1 MAKARSK
8 SIAESVSE
16 KAVDTIKMPVT
27 FKEFSKNP
35 VVGTLFIVLIAIGYL
50 YVDIRSTFQ
59 GSIQKNDV
67 RIEKLEGR
75 VDLVQQ
81 ALRRSDSLN
90 AVSNTKLSTLEQLG
104 KIEKIK

>member
-1 MAKARSK
+1 MTRVAK
-8 SIAESVSE
+8 SITE
-16 KAVDTIKMPVT
+16 KVTDKASDAIKLPVT

-59 GSIQKNDV
+59 GSILKNDV
-67 RIEKLEGR
+67 RIEKLENR
-75 VDLVQQ
+75 VDLVQG
-81 ALRRSDSLN
+81 ALRRSDSSN